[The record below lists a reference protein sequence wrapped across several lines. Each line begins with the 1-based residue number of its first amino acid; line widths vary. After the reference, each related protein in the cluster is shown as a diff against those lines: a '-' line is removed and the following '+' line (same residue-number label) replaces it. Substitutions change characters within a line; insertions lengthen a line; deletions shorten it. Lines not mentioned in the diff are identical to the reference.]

1 MRDPTS
7 ARQVI
12 DFWFGRMD
20 GDFPAEDRSALW
32 WGASA
37 DADDQVAEEFA
48 PLHGAAERGELD
60 DWHTTAEG
68 SLACILLLDQFTRM
82 LYRGTG
88 AAFRNDAHALRIA
101 ESGMGLR
108 LDRQLPI
115 GQRVFYYMPF
125 MHSEEHAIQRTAV
138 EIYEGLVAD
147 TPADQRSRVAS
158 NLDFARDHLEVI
170 ERFGRFPH
178 RNRLLGRQST
188 PEEETY
194 LAEGGASWG
203 QG

>member
-1 MRDPTS
+1 MQEPAH
-7 ARQVI
+7 ARAVV
-12 DFWFGRMD
+12 DFWFGTMD
-20 GDFPAEDRSALW
+20 GEFPAADRSGLW

-37 DADDQVAEEFA
+37 ENDARIGREFG

-60 DWHTTAEG
+60 AWHVDATG
-68 SLACILLLDQFTRM
+68 SLACILILDQFTRM
-82 LYRGTG
+82 LYRGT
-88 AAFRNDAHALRIA
+88 ADAFRNDAHALRIA

-125 MHSEEHAIQRTAV
+125 MHSEEHAIQRTCV
-138 EIYEGLVAD
+138 ELFEELVRE
-147 TPADQRSRVAS
+147 TPAPQRDRVAN
-158 NLDFARDHLEVI
+158 NLRFAREHLDVI

-178 RNRLLGRQST
+178 RNRLLGRDST
-188 PEEETY
+188 SQEEEY
-194 LAEGGASWG
+194 LAGGGASWG